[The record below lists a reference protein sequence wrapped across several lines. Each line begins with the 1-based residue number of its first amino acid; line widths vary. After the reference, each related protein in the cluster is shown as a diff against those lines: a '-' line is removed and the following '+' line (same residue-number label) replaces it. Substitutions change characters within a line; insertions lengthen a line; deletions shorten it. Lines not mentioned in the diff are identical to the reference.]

1 MHMTVP
7 TSPQQESLKQLPKLD
22 HRAIDRIVEMAW
34 EDRTTFTDINNQ
46 FGLKEKEV
54 IKIMKDNLKR
64 NSFLKWRQRVR
75 GRKTKISSISDRFKS
90 SNQKT

>member
-1 MHMTVP
+1 M
-7 TSPQQESLKQLPKLD
+7 ENKLSQAD
-22 HRAIDRIVEMAW
+22 TDRIIEMAW
-34 EDRTTFTDINNQ
+34 EDRTTFTDIYNQ

-75 GRKTKISSISDRFKS
+75 GRKTKINSISDRFKS
-90 SNQKT
+90 SNQKI

>member
-1 MHMTVP
+1 MD
-7 TSPQQESLKQLPKLD
+7 KLSQKD
-22 HRAIDRIVEMAW
+22 IDRIIEMAW
-34 EDRTTFTDINNQ
+34 EDRTTFSDINNQ

-54 IKIMKDNLKR
+54 IKIMKNNLKR

-75 GRKTKISSISDRFKS
+75 GRKTKISAISDRFKS